1 MWLDYNHIHQMS
13 KIEDDVC
20 QQIQDRAKVGLNKY
34 GTTMERTDLSTM
46 EWLEHAKQE
55 AMDLVIYLERII
67 QDMRKKEE

>member
-1 MWLDYNHIHQMS
+1 MS

-34 GTTMERTDLSTM
+34 RTTMERTDLSTID
-46 EWLEHAKQE
+46 WLEHAKQE

>member
-1 MWLDYNHIHQMS
+1 MS

-20 QQIQDRAKVGLNKY
+20 QQIQDRAKVGLHKY